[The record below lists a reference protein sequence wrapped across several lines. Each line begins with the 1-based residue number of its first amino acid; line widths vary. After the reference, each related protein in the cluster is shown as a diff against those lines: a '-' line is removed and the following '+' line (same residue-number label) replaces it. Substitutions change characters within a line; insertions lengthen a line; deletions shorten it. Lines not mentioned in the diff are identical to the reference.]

1 MADDKGVGEYEFFF
15 FLVREFD
22 MYELAGPESDV
33 CGRQSTITSVPARR
47 ISEPM
52 TDFHVSV
59 YPRNTA
65 DRIAK
70 IHHMLLTLAVI
81 TDYNERLFAQHHSAV
96 DIVIDEQ
103 LL

>member
-1 MADDKGVGEYEFFF
+1 
-15 FLVREFD
+15 

-33 CGRQSTITSVPARR
+33 CGRQSTIMSVPARR
-47 ISEPM
+47 SSEPV

-59 YPRNTA
+59 SPRNTA

-70 IHHMLLTLAVI
+70 IHYMLLPLTVM

-103 LL
+103 LLGTHVGTASAAYAVNRKKPA